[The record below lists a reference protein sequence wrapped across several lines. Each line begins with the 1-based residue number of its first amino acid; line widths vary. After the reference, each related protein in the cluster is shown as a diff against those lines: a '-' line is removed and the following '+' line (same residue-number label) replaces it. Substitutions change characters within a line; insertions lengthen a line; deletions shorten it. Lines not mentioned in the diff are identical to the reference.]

1 MPHRS
6 APIRRAAMAA
16 LALALSACTGT
27 ATQPG
32 WPGDTVAIGQV
43 QGNAARSPLEGR
55 TVTVEGV
62 VTGAFSAGLGGW
74 FVQDAGD
81 GDARTADGLFVL
93 DGADVDDLRAGARVR
108 IHGEVVEHGDHGGPT
123 LTALAP
129 RAVELLGEAPLPPA
143 LRLRAPPP
151 DWSRYEGMR
160 VHIEVPLT
168 VSGHHDLER
177 QGVLQA
183 AFDGRLYTPTEV
195 VAPGEAARAMAADN
209 ARRGLLLDDA
219 SAERPASVW
228 YLPAQ
233 AQAPRSG
240 SRIHAGAEGIVDM
253 RWGEPRLQLTA
264 PLQLDPAPRPQP
276 PRVAGDLRLAALNLE
291 NLFNGDGDGGGFPTP
306 RGARTR
312 AEFEVQ
318 LARHVATIHAL
329 DADIV
334 ALMELEN
341 DDDGAHSAVAAL
353 VSALDAG
360 GGAWHFVANAA
371 IAGGDAVR
379 VGLLYRDDRVR
390 THGGPAAL
398 TDGPFAYGS
407 RPPLAQAF
415 VPATGG
421 PPLVVVANHF
431 KSKGCGNASGADAD
445 QGDGQSCWNATRV
458 AAARALHDWLATD
471 PTGAGSALTAIV
483 GDLNAYAQEDP
494 LRVLHEAGWQDA
506 FAVAGVERP
515 YSYVYNGQA
524 GRLDH
529 ALLSPALAARLAG
542 AAHWHANADEPA
554 ALGYRHDPARTP
566 WRSSDHDPLL
576 LGFHLSRPH

>member
-1 MPHRS
+1 MSKRS
-6 APIRRAAMAA
+6 TPSRRIAIAAMA
-16 LALALSACTGT
+16 LVLVACAGVS
-27 ATQPG
+27 TQPAANG
-32 WPGDTVAIGQV
+32 EAIAIGQV
-43 QGNAARSPLEGR
+43 QGTGARSPLEGAD
-55 TVTVEGV
+55 VTVEGV
-62 VTGAFSAGLGGW
+62 VTGAFSSGLGGW

-93 DGADVDDLRAGARVR
+93 DGDGVEGLRAGARVR
-108 IHGEVVEHGDHGGPT
+108 VHGRVVEHGDDGAT

-129 RAVELLGEAPLPPA
+129 ERVDILGEAALPPA
-143 LRLRAPPP
+143 LRLQAPPA
-151 DWSRYEGMR
+151 DWSRHEGMR
-160 VHIEVPLT
+160 VRIDVPLT

-177 QGVLQA
+177 RGVLLA
-183 AFDGRLYTPTEV
+183 GFDGRLYTPTEIA
-195 VAPGEAARAMAADN
+195 APGDAARALAADN
-209 ARRGLLLDDA
+209 ARRSVLLDDA
-219 SAERPASVW
+219 SAERPATVW

-240 SRIHAGAEGIVDM
+240 SRIHAGVEGIVDM
-253 RWGEPRLQLTA
+253 RWGAPRLQLTT
-264 PLQLDPAPRPQP
+264 PLRLDPAPRPQP
-276 PRVAGDLRLAALNLE
+276 PRVPGDLRLAALNLE
-291 NLFNGDGDGGGFPTP
+291 NLFNGDGHGGGFPTA
-306 RGARTR
+306 RGARTHD
-312 AEFEVQ
+312 EFEVQ

-341 DDDGAHSAVAAL
+341 DDDGADSAVAAL
-353 VSALDAG
+353 VAALNAG
-360 GGAWHFVANAA
+360 GGAWRFVANAD
-371 IAGGDAVR
+371 IAGGDAIR
-379 VGLLYRDDRVR
+379 VGMLYRGDRVR
-390 THGGPAAL
+390 MRGGPAAL
-398 TDGPFAYGS
+398 TDGPFAHGS

-415 VPATGG
+415 VPAAGG

-431 KSKGCGNASGADAD
+431 KSKGCGSAGGADGD
-445 QGDGQSCWNATRV
+445 QGDGQSCWNAARV
-458 AAARALHDWLATD
+458 GAARALHAWLQTD

-494 LRVLHEAGWQDA
+494 LRLLQEAGWQDA

-515 YSYVYNGQA
+515 YSYVFNGQA

-554 ALGYRHDPARTP
+554 ARGYRHDAARTP

-576 LGFHLSRPH
+576 LGFHLSRAH